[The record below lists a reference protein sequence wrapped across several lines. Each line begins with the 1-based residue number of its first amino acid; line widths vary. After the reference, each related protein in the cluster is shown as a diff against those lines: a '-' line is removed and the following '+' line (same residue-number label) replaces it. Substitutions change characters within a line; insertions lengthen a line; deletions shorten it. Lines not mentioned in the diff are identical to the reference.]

1 MATFVKNL
9 DDVAVLLGTSAFT
22 IEDGSDFEAY
32 HGGHFDADQR
42 WVGDVDQGRS
52 GGVPL
57 WQLPVRVAQWKAATG
72 SVRRADDR
80 LVVPS
85 PTQPSV
91 ADLADHLDLFG
102 GERR

>member
-1 MATFVKNL
+1 MTIFTTSL

-22 IEDGSDFEAY
+22 LEDGADFEPCF
-32 HGGHFDADQR
+32 GGRFDAEQR
-42 WVGDVDQGRS
+42 WIRDEEQARH

-57 WQLPVRVAQWKAATG
+57 WQLPVRAAIWRAGSG
-72 SVRRADDR
+72 SVRRTDDR

-91 ADLADHLDLFG
+91 ADLSDQLDLFG
-102 GERR
+102 GSK